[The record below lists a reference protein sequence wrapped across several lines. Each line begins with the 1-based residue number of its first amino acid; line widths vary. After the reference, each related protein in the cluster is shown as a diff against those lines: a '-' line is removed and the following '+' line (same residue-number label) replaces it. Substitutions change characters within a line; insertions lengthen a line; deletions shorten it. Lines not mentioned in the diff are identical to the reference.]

1 MSESIKQRQN
11 PYPRGQG
18 VGAVPVLFALRNVQ
32 PTILNG
38 PQKAQIETTKSVAS
52 TAAPAALDNPATP
65 QTETVSTP
73 PKRTEAAKTNGNRL
87 YNGAVL
93 VLVLT
98 LCVLVIRNNQSGKS
112 GSLAS
117 NDSLKTNLQSTPNAT
132 SSSPV
137 PLLAAQSPTPTS
149 LGQTTFSPAFFPNAG
164 GASTGMAHSTTANG
178 PEPSTGIPS
187 STGLLPIDLGTAP
200 LELPALANLSN
211 SKQSKQ
217 AEGIDEPASAREDI
231 LDLGPPSPQTA
242 RAQSMLTAKP
252 ALVPA
257 LIPALVPALL
267 PAAHSTA
274 MTGSAQIPAKPSKEP
289 APQKETSSDAAPPQD
304 LVDTNERLTTR
315 ELVDLYAQGNTPNK
329 FAAVPN
335 SLVPSNAAIPN
346 QGMNPRTTNT
356 GFTPIYQSGPSNYQS
371 APSGGVPA
379 YVASNQGPAPTS
391 LANRTPS
398 NFQPA
403 STAPSSFPQPSFP
416 QPSFP
421 TANAAANNA
430 MIMSGQAYPPVPKD
444 YQSLPIPAYE
454 QSAIDS
460 RQGAPVSTQSASM
473 IRQPSTGGSNRYQGG
488 LIQQPSANKAP
499 YTPIGNATPPN
510 QSGSSFGYPPGT

>member
-52 TAAPAALDNPATP
+52 TAAPAALDIPATP

-73 PKRTEAAKTNGNRL
+73 PKRTEAAKANGNRL

-117 NDSLKTNLQSTPNAT
+117 NDSQKTNLQSTPNAT

-137 PLLAAQSPTPTS
+137 PLLAAQSLTATS
-149 LGQTTFSPAFFPNAG
+149 RGQTTFSPAFFPNAA
-164 GASTGMAHSTTANG
+164 GAPTGMAHSTTAIG
-178 PEPSTGIPS
+178 PGPSTGIPN

-211 SKQSKQ
+211 STQSKQ
-217 AEGIDEPASAREDI
+217 AEGVDEPASDREGI
-231 LDLGPPSPQTA
+231 LNLVPPSPQSA
-242 RAQSMLTAKP
+242 QAQSMLTAKP

-257 LIPALVPALL
+257 LIPALL

-289 APQKETSSDAAPPQD
+289 TPQKETASDAAPTQD
-304 LVDTNERLTTR
+304 LVDTNETLTTR
-315 ELVDLYAQGNTPNK
+315 KLIDLYAQGNTPNN

-346 QGMNPRTTNT
+346 QGMNTGATNT
-356 GFTPIYQSGPSNYQS
+356 GFTPIYQSGPNYQS

-403 STAPSSFPQPSFP
+403 STAPSSFPQPNVP

-444 YQSLPIPAYE
+444 YHSLPIPAYE

-488 LIQQPSANKAP
+488 LIQQPSSNKAP